1 MNAMNVSDLLNYI
14 GKKAVVDVRT
24 TKGSQLLFSGSSENF
39 SKTGYV
45 SDSCNTMQLSDIMTL
60 KVSNYFIPENC
71 NSVVIQT
78 E

>member
-1 MNAMNVSDLLNYI
+1 LA
-14 GKKAVVDVRT
+14 KKAVVEVRT

-45 SDSCNTMQLSDIMTL
+45 SDSCNTMQLSDIMNL
-60 KVSNYFIPENC
+60 KVSNYVIPENC
-71 NSVVIQT
+71 NT